1 MSAEYTSKV
10 QIFEQGG
17 LEPLIRLLSSPDP
30 DVKKNSIECIYN
42 LVQVRLIFNNE
53 FWQKL
58 VIEFIFPL
66 KKDKALKK
74 RSSFN

>member
-1 MSAEYTSKV
+1 MSVEYTSKV

-42 LVQVRLIFNNE
+42 LVQVRLTSKNV

-66 KKDKALKK
+66 KKEKVY
-74 RSSFN
+74 

>member
-1 MSAEYTSKV
+1 MSVEYTSKV

-17 LEPLIRLLSSPDP
+17 LELSHQTAKQPRP
-30 DVKKNSIECIYN
+30 RDVVQHPAECIYN
-42 LVQVRLIFNNE
+42 LVQVRLTSKNM

-66 KKDKALKK
+66 KKEKAY
-74 RSSFN
+74 